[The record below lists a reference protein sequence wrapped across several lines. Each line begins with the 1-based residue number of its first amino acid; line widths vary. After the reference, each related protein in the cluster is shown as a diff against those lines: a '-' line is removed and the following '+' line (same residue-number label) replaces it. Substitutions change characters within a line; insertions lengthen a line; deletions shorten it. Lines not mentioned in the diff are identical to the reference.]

1 MRRAVSAHP
10 GAHSPAQRRAPAS
23 RGSRRPRPPQTRPRK
38 CRGRLRGGGRK
49 PGGAVQTRPRR
60 RGRAGGWSSGPGQ
73 RPGSCWDAGG
83 GRRRGRRRAWGESP
97 RSPVPLLVPC
107 VPPPRARGSTHGRQ
121 PGVRP
126 PESAGPRGAPAGG
139 RRRLGGVTGS
149 ERGGGGGRAPV
160 LGRPLRGRRLREALG
175 RRGPGEWAR
184 KAGREA
190 DARPLR
196 KPPAPPASSSSAGPG
211 VLSAVR
217 PAPSAAPRCPE
228 EPAHVLRGLAGSW
241 PASSRGRSP
250 GPGNARLA
258 AVREQP
264 ALHL

>member
-184 KAGREA
+184 KRMPGPSGSPRPRPRHPHRPGRGSC
-190 DARPLR
+190 LQC
-196 KPPAPPASSSSAGPG
+196 APPLQPRRGAQRSPPTSSAGWRDRGQPPREAGAPVPG
-211 VLSAVR
+211 T
-217 PAPSAAPRCPE
+217 PG
-228 EPAHVLRGLAGSW
+228 LRL
-241 PASSRGRSP
+241 
-250 GPGNARLA
+250 
-258 AVREQP
+258 
-264 ALHL
+264 

>member
-97 RSPVPLLVPC
+97 P
-107 VPPPRARGSTHGRQ
+107 Q
-121 PGVRP
+121 PGAPLSALRP
-126 PESAGPRGAPAGG
+126 APTRAGFHARPPAGG
-139 RRRLGGVTGS
+139 QTPR
-149 ERGGGGGRAPV
+149 ERWSS
-160 LGRPLRGRRLREALG
+160 
-175 RRGPGEWAR
+175 RGPGWGSQTLGWGNRERAW
-184 KAGREA
+184 GRRRPSPGPRETPSWTAAPGGPWEERAWGVGQEA